1 MESHFPEVTKFYGFD
16 ISKDAIEIAKK
27 KETNRIKFEIKNLS
41 DKNEIGF
48 YDLQLVIDVIEHI
61 DNYFNFLTGIVSKSK
76 YTIFHIP
83 LDMCVWSLFREN
95 MLIESKE
102 RVGHIHNFTEDFILN
117 ILTEYGFE
125 IIDVMYTEPI
135 SNQMSTK
142 QKFINLIRRF
152 IFRINKKFSTKT
164 LGGYSILVLAKNKS

>member
-1 MESHFPEVTKFYGFD
+1 
-16 ISKDAIEIAKK
+16 
-27 KETNRIKFEIKNLS
+27 
-41 DKNEIGF
+41 
-48 YDLQLVIDVIEHI
+48 
-61 DNYFNFLTGIVSKSK
+61 
-76 YTIFHIP
+76 
-83 LDMCVWSLFREN
+83 

>member
-1 MESHFPEVTKFYGFD
+1 
-16 ISKDAIEIAKK
+16 
-27 KETNRIKFEIKNLS
+27 
-41 DKNEIGF
+41 
-48 YDLQLVIDVIEHI
+48 
-61 DNYFNFLTGIVSKSK
+61 
-76 YTIFHIP
+76 
-83 LDMCVWSLFREN
+83 

-117 ILTEYGFE
+117 NLTEYGFE

-152 IFRINKKFSTKT
+152 IFRINKKFSTKM